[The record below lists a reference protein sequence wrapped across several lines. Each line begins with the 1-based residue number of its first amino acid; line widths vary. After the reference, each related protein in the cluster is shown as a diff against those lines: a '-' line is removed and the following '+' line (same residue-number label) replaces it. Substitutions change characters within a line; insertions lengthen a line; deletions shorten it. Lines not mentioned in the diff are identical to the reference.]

1 MPSGKT
7 MKSKATHLSA
17 LNRYRMTKKL
27 KKAYNNSRRRGT
39 ATPNFGR
46 MKARLL
52 SEMFQNKKNQN
63 AAISKKKQKVK
74 AIADRLASANRKL
87 ALVVKEYDNEINK
100 NNANSTLVDSVSIFL
115 STIAMKVKEDTDI
128 MTHFDSTEENDVDY
142 LEELSD
148 YISEKIISG
157 FKSKSIN
164 LSNITTRNM
173 VGRALLHILEESISE
188 HVDDLQEAVKASRGS
203 ALSKAVDDMM
213 VD

>member
-17 LNRYRMTKKL
+17 LNRYKMTKKL

-39 ATPNFGR
+39 AAPNFGR
-46 MKARLL
+46 MKTRLL
-52 SEMFQNKKNQN
+52 SEMFKNKKDKN
-63 AAISKKKQKVK
+63 AAISKKKQMVK
-74 AIADRLASANRKL
+74 AIADRLVSANKKL
-87 ALVVKEYDNEINK
+87 ALVIKEYDNEINK
-100 NNANSTLVDSVSIFL
+100 TKPNSTLVDSVSIFL
-115 STIAMKVKEDTDI
+115 SAIAMKVKENTDI

-188 HVDDLQEAVKASRGS
+188 HVDDLQEAVKVSRGS

>member
-17 LNRYRMTKKL
+17 LNRYKMTKKL

-46 MKARLL
+46 MKTRLL
-52 SEMFQNKKNQN
+52 SEMFKNKKDKN
-63 AAISKKKQKVK
+63 AAISKKKQMVK
-74 AIADRLASANRKL
+74 AIADRLVSANKKL
-87 ALVVKEYDNEINK
+87 ALVIKEYDNEINK
-100 NNANSTLVDSVSIFL
+100 TKPNSTLVDSVSIFL
-115 STIAMKVKEDTDI
+115 SAIAMKVKENTDI
-128 MTHFDSTEENDVDY
+128 MTHFDSTEENYVDY

-188 HVDDLQEAVKASRGS
+188 NVDDLQEAVKASRGS